1 MDEKLYFQDED
12 GAELAYRCQSASKIY
27 QLLHLLLLGIK

>member
-12 GAELAYRCQSASKIY
+12 GAELAYRCQSALEIY
-27 QLLHLLLLGIK
+27 HLLLLLGIK